1 MIADRELVADIIYGE
16 FTQWL
21 DDELGFY
28 GATIGGD
35 GTLEGFRNHIH
46 KRVKRDT
53 SKIRLAFE
61 DLLDMYIKNHRWRL
75 PPQP

>member
-1 MIADRELVADIIYGE
+1 VIADRELVADIIYGE

-35 GTLEGFRNHIH
+35 AHSRAFGT
-46 KRVKRDT
+46 T
-53 SKIRLAFE
+53 STKG
-61 DLLDMYIKNHRWRL
+61 
-75 PPQP
+75 